1 MVAAS
6 ATQCQPAASQRSLSF
21 AGSGIDVDALE
32 HAICQHAARWHAVAK
47 RMLGSDDNAADAV
60 QEAYLA
66 ALTSRDRFR
75 GDSLPST
82 WMHRIVVNV
91 CLMRL
96 RTERRHTLG
105 SLDSLPM
112 VADCERRSGSSDSH
126 PELACQQQ
134 ELRDQVRNCI
144 DQLPP
149 EHRAILLLRDI
160 EQLDTGATAQTLA
173 ISRAA
178 VKTRL
183 HRARQALR
191 ALLQHDADEYCLPA

>member
-6 ATQCQPAASQRSLSF
+6 ATQCHPATSQRSSSPV
-21 AGSGIDVDALE
+21 GGGIDADEFE
-32 HAICQHAARWHAVAK
+32 HSICLHAARWHAVAK
-47 RMLGSDDNAADAV
+47 RMLRSDDKAADAV

-66 ALTSRDRFR
+66 ALSSRNRFR
-75 GDSLPST
+75 GESLPST

-96 RTERRHTLG
+96 RTERRQTLG
-105 SLDSLPM
+105 SIDSLPM
-112 VADCERRSGSSDSH
+112 VADCERRSGSSASR

-149 EHRAILLLRDI
+149 DHRAILLLRDI

>member
-6 ATQCQPAASQRSLSF
+6 ANQCHPAASQRLPSF
-21 AGSGIDVDALE
+21 AGGGLDAVAFE
-32 HAICQHAARWHAVAK
+32 HAICQHAAHWHAVAK
-47 RMLGSDDNAADAV
+47 RMLRNDDKAADAV
-60 QEAYLA
+60 QEAYVA
-66 ALTSRDRFR
+66 ALSSRDRFR

-96 RTERRHTLG
+96 RTKRRQVSG
-105 SLDSLPM
+105 SLESPSE
-112 VADCERRSGSSDSH
+112 VADFERRSESIASR

-134 ELRDQVRNCI
+134 ELRDRVRNCI

-149 EHRAILLLRDI
+149 DHRAILLLRDI

-191 ALLQHDADEYCLPA
+191 ALLQHDAEEYWLPA